1 MTTKVNLIIQSLDQ
15 NGKKV
20 TDTIMYVN
28 PEATDSQLTSLAQRL
43 NALSDN
49 SYIQASKV
57 TTEVLTNE

>member
-1 MTTKVNLIIQSLDQ
+1 MTTKVNLVIQSLDQ
-15 NGKKV
+15 NDKKV

-28 PEATDSQLTSLAQRL
+28 PEATDSQLIALAERL
-43 NALSDN
+43 NTFSNN